1 MIRIGRSGMT
11 RYSSRGYDTM
21 LAPTASDSPGD
32 DVFLTQLTSLHLPE
46 VFPVKH
52 RRVRL
57 ALAVLTLPA
66 LGLAILPAPSA
77 AAQTPLDVRIEKP
90 RYTPAD
96 VQFMQGMIGHHAQA
110 VVMAKMAPTHGAG
123 QQVALF
129 CRKIINSQADEIELM
144 QNWLRDRG
152 EKVPE
157 PGDPHAG
164 MDMSMPGHMML
175 MPGMLSPEQ
184 LAQLDSAR
192 GTDFDR
198 LFLKFMI
205 QHHEGAITMV
215 AKLFDTPG
223 AGQTPEI
230 FGFATGVDADQR
242 AEIARMQSM
251 LATINGSNTKNEQ

>member
-1 MIRIGRSGMT
+1 
-11 RYSSRGYDTM
+11 
-21 LAPTASDSPGD
+21 
-32 DVFLTQLTSLHLPE
+32 
-46 VFPVKH
+46 VKH

-57 ALAVLTLPA
+57 ALAALSLPA
-66 LGLAILPAPSA
+66 LGLAIHSTPVAQ
-77 AAQTPLDVRIEKP
+77 AQTPLDVRIERP

-110 VVMAKMAPTHGAG
+110 VVMANMAPTHGAG

-129 CRKIINSQADEIELM
+129 SRKIINSQNDEIELM

-152 EKVPE
+152 EKVPD
-157 PGDPHAG
+157 PKDPHAG

-175 MPGMLSPEQ
+175 MPGMLSPDQ

-198 LFLKFMI
+198 LFLQFMI

-251 LATINGSNTKNEQ
+251 LATNTGSNPK

>member
-1 MIRIGRSGMT
+1 M
-11 RYSSRGYDTM
+11 RY
-21 LAPTASDSPGD
+21 
-32 DVFLTQLTSLHLPE
+32 
-46 VFPVKH
+46 
-52 RRVRL
+52 RRVRR
-57 ALAVLTLPA
+57 ALATVVPPA
-66 LGLAILPAPSA
+66 LVVVALLAVPPAS
-77 AAQTPLDVRIEKP
+77 AQTPLAVRVETP
-90 RYTPAD
+90 RYTAAD

-110 VVMAKMAPTHGAG
+110 VVMANMAPTHGAG
-123 QQVALF
+123 QLVALF

-152 EKVPE
+152 EKVP
-157 PGDPHAG
+157 DPKDAHAG

-192 GTDFDR
+192 GTEFDR

-251 LATINGSNTKNEQ
+251 LSTITGATRNEP